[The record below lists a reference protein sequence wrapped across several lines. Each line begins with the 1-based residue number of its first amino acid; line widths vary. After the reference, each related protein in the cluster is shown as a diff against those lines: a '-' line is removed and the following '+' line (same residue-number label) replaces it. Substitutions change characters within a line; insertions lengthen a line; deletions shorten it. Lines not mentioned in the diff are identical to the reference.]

1 MITLFSV
8 AFAVIIG
15 LLMTRVIKRFG
26 LPAVTAYL
34 IAGVLI
40 GPYGLY
46 IYGADGEA
54 EPDVQ
59 CGAGLHRLR
68 HRQ

>member
-15 LLMTRVIKRFG
+15 LLMTRVVKPLG

-34 IAGVLI
+34 IAGVLVVTYVPQLSLLFVHLF
-40 GPYGLY
+40 G
-46 IYGADGEA
+46 
-54 EPDVQ
+54 Q
-59 CGAGLHRLR
+59 
-68 HRQ
+68 

>member
-40 GPYGLY
+40 GMLCLLITP
-46 IYGADGEA
+46 
-54 EPDVQ
+54 
-59 CGAGLHRLR
+59 RLER
-68 HRQ
+68 VAKL